1 MVKQGVQFTSDP
13 KKRLLPNSR
22 RRHSRRQIFRA
33 SDKTGAVVVK
43 TLAEQ
48 VINYPNIDCF
58 TSHMAYHMG

>member
-13 KKRLLPNSR
+13 KKRYYLTQEGGYSCCR
-22 RRHSRRQIFRA
+22 RIFHA
-33 SDKTGAVVVK
+33 ADKTGAVVVK

-58 TSHMAYHMG
+58 TSHMA